1 MIVSRLEG
9 GLGNQMFQYAAAR
22 RLSEKHLTSLKLD
35 LTWFQTQT
43 LRQYKLRYF
52 NIWEHLATA
61 QEITALIG
69 QSTFQERL
77 AAKIGRKLGF
87 KQLTES
93 FYQKGVVL
101 KEKNFSFDSDF
112 LNTSFQVYME
122 GFWQSEKYFLDIAD
136 ILRQEFTL
144 KYPQS
149 LVFQQISELI
159 SNNFSVSLHIR
170 RGDYVQNQDANLF
183 HGTCNLDYYKCAIE
197 YICDRI
203 SQPYFFV
210 FSDDPVWVVE
220 NLNIN
225 FSMHLVSQNNSF
237 HDYEELDLMRQ
248 CKHHII
254 ANSSFSWWAAWLNS
268 KADKIVVTPKRWF
281 MSDEYD
287 TKDLIP
293 DTWIR
298 L

>member
-1 MIVSRLEG
+1 MIISQLEG
-9 GLGNQMFQYAAAR
+9 GLGNQLFQYAAAR
-22 RLSEKHLTSLKLD
+22 RLSEKHLTTLKLD
-35 LTWFQTQT
+35 ITWFQAQT

-61 QEITALIG
+61 QEVTALISK
-69 QSTFQERL
+69 STFQERL
-77 AAKIGRKLGF
+77 AVKIGRKLGF
-87 KQLTES
+87 NQLTEG
-93 FYQKGVVL
+93 FYQKGEVL
-101 KEKNFSFDSDF
+101 REKNLSFDPEI
-112 LNTSFQVYME
+112 LNAPSHVYMQ
-122 GFWQSEKYFLDIAD
+122 GFWQSEKYFSGIAD

-144 KYPQS
+144 RYPQP

-159 SNNFSVSLHIR
+159 SNTFSISLHIR
-170 RGDYVQNQDANLF
+170 RGDYVKSQETNLF
-183 HGTCNLDYYKCAIE
+183 HGTCDLDYYKCAIE
-197 YICDRI
+197 YICERI
-203 SQPYFFV
+203 SQPYFFI
-210 FSDDPVWVVE
+210 FSDDPMWVID
-220 NLNIN
+220 NLDIN
-225 FSMHLVSQNNSF
+225 FPVYLVSQEKSL

-268 KADKIVVTPKRWF
+268 KTDKIVVSPKRWF
-281 MSDEYD
+281 MNDEHD